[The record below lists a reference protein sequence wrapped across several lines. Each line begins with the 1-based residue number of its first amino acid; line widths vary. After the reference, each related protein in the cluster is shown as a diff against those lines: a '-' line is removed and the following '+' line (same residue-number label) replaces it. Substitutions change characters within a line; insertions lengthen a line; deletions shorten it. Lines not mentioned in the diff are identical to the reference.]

1 MQTQQDFLTNVLDY
15 YESENLK
22 AGDPDHVWEMAHYPT
37 PRHMGGKQKVPLT
50 KYHHALHGVIQ
61 SEETGTCCI
70 FGWEAHEIHQG
81 PFIDNYFDLLDAHD
95 FWISEGR
102 REAALT
108 LHSKKLSDR
117 HSAHAVKAAKA
128 RHASR

>member
-1 MQTQQDFLTNVLDY
+1 MQTQQAFLTDIQDY
-15 YESENLK
+15 YEIEDIK

-37 PRHMGGKQKVPLT
+37 PRHMDGKRKVPLT

-70 FGWEAHEIHQG
+70 FGWEANEIHQG
-81 PFIDNYFDLLDAHD
+81 PFVDGYFDLLDAHD

-108 LHSKKLSDR
+108 LHSIKLADGR
-117 HSAHAVKAAKA
+117 SAHAVKAAKA